1 MGEQSTEPILRITP
15 GQQITIELAGL
26 GEEIHHGPEVR
37 EYLREARTGDQDML
51 QHWEELRGELPEL
64 EGLSDEQ
71 RSDILSL
78 CASFMGLAR
87 ISTIRRLNNKNMLK
101 RGF

>member
-1 MGEQSTEPILRITP
+1 MSEQRAEPILRITP

-26 GEEIHHGPEVR
+26 GEEIQHGPEVR
-37 EYLREARTGDQDML
+37 EYLREARTGDVAML
-51 QHWEELRGELPEL
+51 QQWEPLRGELHEL

-71 RSDILSL
+71 KSDILSL
-78 CASFMGLAR
+78 CATFMGLAR
-87 ISTIRRLNNKNMLK
+87 ISTIRRLQDKKMLK